1 MDAQPCK
8 GLYMNNMTQGQA
20 PQWTLGDRLR
30 KVRRDAG
37 YSARDFA
44 NVLGINVSSLAHYET
59 DRAQPRALVELAQRI
74 ELTTGVPATWVLG
87 LGTPC
92 PDTVPRPAPP
102 TAPLPVQPLYVDV
115 PLFSEAV

>member
-1 MDAQPCK
+1 
-8 GLYMNNMTQGQA
+8 MNNMTQGQA

-87 LGTPC
+87 LDGPC
-92 PDTVPRPAPP
+92 PATAARPGPP
-102 TAPLPVQPLYVDV
+102 TAQLPVQPLYVDV